1 MHVQYVAVCD
11 HVLVGADGKPSLIGV
26 FSDIQAV
33 QVPVTLPRL
42 AFAARILLTNEETGK
57 NYKAEVVIKDPKN
70 NEIARPGGEI
80 TVPAAP
86 AEVDSLAIDLPMI
99 FDMFGLPEYGR
110 YTFML
115 MIDGEPK
122 AAVQIAVRPAPAN
135 QPIA

>member
-42 AFAARILLTNEETGK
+42 AFAARILLTAEETGK
-57 NYKAEVVIKDPKN
+57 TYNVELIITDPKG
-70 NEIARPGGEI
+70 NEIARPSGEI
-80 TVPAAP
+80 GVPPAP
-86 AEVDSLAIDLPMI
+86 TGVDSLAIDLPMLL
-99 FDMFGLPEYGR
+99 DMFGLPEFGR

-115 MIDGEPK
+115 SIDGEPK
-122 AAVQIAVRPAPAN
+122 AGVQIAVRQGQA
-135 QPIA
+135 QLS

>member
-42 AFAARILLTNEETGK
+42 AFAARLLLTSDETGK
-57 NYKAEVVIKDPKN
+57 SYKAEVVIKDPKGQ
-70 NEIARPGGEI
+70 EIARPGGEI
-80 TVPAAP
+80 NVPAVP
-86 AEVDSLAIDLPMI
+86 AGVDSLAIDLPMI
-99 FDMFGLPEYGR
+99 FDMFGLNEFGR

-115 MIDGEPK
+115 EIDGEPK
-122 AAVQIAVRPAPAN
+122 AAVQVAVRQGQPQPA
-135 QPIA
+135 